1 MALPVNGS
9 TRLIP
14 ALLRICRPR
23 KDECISIYEERSCVV
38 QRRDLHEVL
47 HDVRLVAFER
57 QTEVGNLDDVVEKVE
72 ELGNVFEVE
81 RGKVD
86 DGLDLLR
93 KDFQARHLVPDKRL
107 TNAAQT
113 NQAKMFLVSY
123 NTMMI
128 LYWETQF
135 NLFYFLCMFYYA
147 TMAARHTVQ

>member
-1 MALPVNGS
+1 M
-9 TRLIP
+9 
-14 ALLRICRPR
+14 
-23 KDECISIYEERSCVV
+23 
-38 QRRDLHEVL
+38 
-47 HDVRLVAFER
+47 
-57 QTEVGNLDDVVEKVE
+57 
-72 ELGNVFEVE
+72 FEVE

-135 NLFYFLCMFYYA
+135 NLFYFFMYVLL
-147 TMAARHTVQ
+147 RHNGSKTYSSIHTQSYTQMHPLKTQKDFKTSKNGKKEQNW